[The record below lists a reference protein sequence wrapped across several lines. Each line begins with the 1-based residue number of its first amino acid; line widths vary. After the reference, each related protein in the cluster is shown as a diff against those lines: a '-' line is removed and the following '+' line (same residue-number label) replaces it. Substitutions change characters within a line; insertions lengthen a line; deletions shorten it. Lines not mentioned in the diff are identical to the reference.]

1 MNKIEGMIRKTMGS
15 MKSIQSNRIFKII
28 ILNVVLAVLLNSS
41 IFLIYRESLILQSE
55 IEAQRRSTN
64 VKDSDLK

>member
-1 MNKIEGMIRKTMGS
+1 VNKIEGMIRKTMGS